1 MTGDALTGP
10 DIDGERRV
18 AVVTGGAGAIG
29 SAIVKALEAG
39 GHHVVILDKDEVDLG
54 DTDDVLRA
62 AAEIDRCDV
71 LVHAAA
77 AFNGFTLANLDLDAW
92 RHVQAVNVESVLLL
106 AEAFAPGMARRG
118 FGRIISIVSDT
129 YYWPPTPNL
138 LPYVATKAA
147 LIGVTRVLAHELGGD
162 GIAVTAVAPGLTAT
176 PGTWAAMPQEAFD
189 NLCARQALPRTLEPE
204 DVAATVAFLATDG
217 AAALT
222 GQTLVPVG
230 GFMMR

>member
-1 MTGDALTGP
+1 MTADALTGP
-10 DIDGERRV
+10 DIDGEQRV

-29 SAIVKALEAG
+29 SSIVEALEAG
-39 GHHVVILDKDEVDLG
+39 GHRVVILDKDQVDLG
-54 DTDDVLRA
+54 DTDDVRRA

-77 AFNGFTLANLDLDAW
+77 AFNGFTLANLDIDAL
-92 RHVQAVNVESVLLL
+92 RHVQTVNVESLLLL
-106 AEAFAPGMARRG
+106 AQAFAPGMAQRG

-138 LPYVATKAA
+138 LPYVSTKGA

-176 PGTWAAMPQEAFD
+176 PGTRAAMPQAAFD
-189 NLCARQALPRTLEPE
+189 NIVDRQALPRTLEPE

-217 AAALT
+217 AAPMT
-222 GQTLVPVG
+222 GQTLVPDG